1 MLCNGN
7 MMVNYVTKTSANLCL
22 TSVIE
27 NEKHNKIT
35 NKWQIIHLRTN
46 FASVSGD
53 PPYKI
58 ILF

>member
-7 MMVNYVTKTSANLCL
+7 MMVNYVTKTSATLRL

-27 NEKHNKIT
+27 KEKHNKIT

-46 FASVSGD
+46 SASLSGD
-53 PPYKI
+53 QSI
-58 ILF
+58 